1 MVLFA
6 YNKQRRHRK
15 MEKAQESIS
24 VRLRKALD
32 ASGKKQAD
40 LVRET
45 GLDRGSISSYLSGKY
60 EPKQKA
66 IYKLAAALDVSEA
79 WLLGY
84 NVARERSPES
94 KKNDQLAKLI
104 VKLRTDNDFYNMVA
118 TLADLP
124 ESKYRGIEQLVA
136 ALKE

>member
-6 YNKQRRHRK
+6 YENKRRHRK
-15 MEKAQESIS
+15 MEKAQESIA

-66 IYKLAAALDVSEA
+66 IYKLSAALNVSES

-84 NVARERSPES
+84 NVPMERSPES

-104 VKLRTDNDFYNMVA
+104 VKLRTDNDFFNLVNTLA
-118 TLADLP
+118 TLP
-124 ESKYRGIEQLVA
+124 ENKYRGIEQLVA
-136 ALKE
+136 ALDE

>member
-1 MVLFA
+1 MDE
-6 YNKQRRHRK
+6 KQ
-15 MEKAQESIS
+15 ATIS
-24 VRLRKALD
+24 QRLREALTR
-32 ASGKKQAD
+32 SGKKQAD

-66 IYKLAAALDVSEA
+66 IYKMAQALNVSEA

-84 NVARERSPES
+84 DVPMERTEDQ

-104 VKLRTDNDFYNMVA
+104 VKMRTDNDFYSLVS
-118 TLADLP
+118 TLAELDELD
-124 ESKYRGIEQLVA
+124 EEKYQSIRQLVA
-136 ALKE
+136 ALNK

>member
-1 MVLFA
+1 
-6 YNKQRRHRK
+6 
-15 MEKAQESIS
+15 MEKQNATIAQ
-24 VRLRKALD
+24 RLKEALQI
-32 ASGKKQAD
+32 AGKKQAD

-66 IYKLAAALDVSEA
+66 IYKLAQALNVSEA

-84 NVARERSPES
+84 DVPMARTADQ

-104 VKLRTDNDFYNMVA
+104 VKMRTDSDFYNTVVA
-118 TLADLP
+118 LASLN
-124 ESKYRGIEQLVA
+124 EKQYRGVKQLIAAFEEQF
-136 ALKE
+136 

>member
-1 MVLFA
+1 
-6 YNKQRRHRK
+6 
-15 MEKAQESIS
+15 MEKPQATIAQ
-24 VRLRKALD
+24 RLREALN
-32 ASGKKQAD
+32 AAGKKQAD

-66 IYKLAAALDVSEA
+66 IYKMAQVLNVNEA

-84 NVARERSPES
+84 DVPMERSAES

-104 VKLRTDNDFYNMVA
+104 VKMRSDNDFYNMVA
-118 TLADLP
+118 DLAELD
-124 ESKYRGIEQLVA
+124 EEKYQSIRQLVA
-136 ALKE
+136 TLKK

>member
-1 MVLFA
+1 
-6 YNKQRRHRK
+6 
-15 MEKAQESIS
+15 MEKQNATLSQ
-24 VRLRKALD
+24 RLREALT
-32 ASGKKQAD
+32 ASGMKQAD

-66 IYKLAAALDVSEA
+66 IYKMARALNVSES

-84 NVARERSPES
+84 DVPMHRTDEQ

-104 VKLRTDNDFYNMVA
+104 VKMRTDNDFYNTVVA
-118 TLADLP
+118 LASLN
-124 ESKYRGIEQLVA
+124 EKQYRGVQQLIA
-136 ALKE
+136 AFDE

>member
-1 MVLFA
+1 MT
-6 YNKQRRHRK
+6 KQTATI
-15 MEKAQESIS
+15 AQ
-24 VRLRKALD
+24 RLREALS

-66 IYKLAAALDVSEA
+66 IYKLAQALDVRES

-84 NVARERSPES
+84 DVPMARTADS

-104 VKLRTDNDFYNMVA
+104 VKMRTDSDFYNTV
-118 TLADLP
+118 LKLS
-124 ESKYRGIEQLVA
+124 ELNEKQYQGVQQLIA
-136 ALKE
+136 AFHE